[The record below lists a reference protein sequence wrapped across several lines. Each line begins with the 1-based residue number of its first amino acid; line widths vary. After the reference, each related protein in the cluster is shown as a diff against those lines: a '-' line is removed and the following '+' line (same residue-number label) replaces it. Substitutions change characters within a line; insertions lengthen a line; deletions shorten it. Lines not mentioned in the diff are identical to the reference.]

1 MRLFFISKRHPQ
13 QRDLLERPYG
23 RFHHL
28 PRLLAA
34 RGHEVEVA
42 LCSHRGLPGS
52 TVWSEGVRWIA
63 MDIRTA
69 GLQGFLD
76 GLEHRAHAMAPHW
89 IIGCSDAWYGCLA
102 ARLSRRT
109 GSRLAVD
116 AYDNFEAYMPWN
128 LPLHWGWRWA
138 VGRARLVTAAGP
150 QLAERLQSHRR
161 GGAPV
166 TTLPMAA
173 DPEFRPLAKDACRTS
188 LGLDLDARYVG
199 YVGSWSASR
208 GSDMLINAFRL
219 ARSSRPDLRLLLSG
233 NPPQDV
239 LAEEGVVATGYL
251 PDEAMPTLLNSLDV
265 ACIVTAET
273 GFGRYSYPAKLCE
286 AMACRVPVLATATAA
301 VSWMLDA
308 NEDHLSPV
316 GDAQEFSRRMLR
328 LLDNPVATY
337 PAATTWES
345 IAAQMEAM
353 LAAGVNP

>member
-1 MRLFFISKRHPQ
+1 
-13 QRDLLERPYG
+13 
-23 RFHHL
+23 
-28 PRLLAA
+28 
-34 RGHEVEVA
+34 
-42 LCSHRGLPGS
+42 
-52 TVWSEGVRWIA
+52 
-63 MDIRTA
+63 
-69 GLQGFLD
+69 
-76 GLEHRAHAMAPHW
+76 
-89 IIGCSDAWYGCLA
+89 
-102 ARLSRRT
+102 
-109 GSRLAVD
+109 AVD

-128 LPLHWGWRWA
+128 LPLHWGWRRA

-166 TTLPMAA
+166 AILPMAA
-173 DPEFRPLAKDACRTS
+173 DPEFRPLDRNSCRKS
-188 LGLDLDARYVG
+188 LGLDVDATYVG
-199 YVGSWSASR
+199 YVGSWSANR
-208 GSDMLINAFRL
+208 GSNMLIDAFRL
-219 ARSSRPDLRLLLSG
+219 ARMFRPDLRLLLSG
-233 NPPQDV
+233 KPPRDV
-239 LAEEGVVATGYL
+239 LAEEGVMAMGYL
-251 PDEAMPTLLNSLDV
+251 PDEAMPMLLNSLDL

-308 NEDHLSPV
+308 SEDHLSPV